1 MYLYNVHSVM
11 DLKERYQIFSVR
23 FEAILMVSC
32 EGGGGTGGGGGGK
45 EGGGGREGRERD
57 GPADAMIST

>member
-23 FEAILMVSC
+23 LEAILWR
-32 EGGGGTGGGGGGK
+32 GGGLGTGGGRGGK